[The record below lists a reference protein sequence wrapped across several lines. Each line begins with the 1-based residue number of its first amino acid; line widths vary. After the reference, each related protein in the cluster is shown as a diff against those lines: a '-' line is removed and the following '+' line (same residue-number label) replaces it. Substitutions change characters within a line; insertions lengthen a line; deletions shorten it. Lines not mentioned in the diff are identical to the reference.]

1 MFVICNQITN
11 CSTIKRDTTY
21 LLLTTS
27 FICWRC
33 SWYFVDHHHN
43 RPVKKLTSVIPKYQ
57 LTRLAL
63 IQRTACSCLL
73 FCILVVPLL
82 KSSLHD
88 GVLKHRS
95 SPWKVQIPVASNW
108 CSFPSYVTTSVGN
121 IRWQSVIF
129 GPCNKLDLRQQQ
141 QQLLLSS
148 ITVVRGS
155 SQHCNGG
162 FVITSSVV
170 SIHWCDVKKAPF
182 KSRLSRLLLL
192 YCDGSN
198 FITEMFCP
206 RRDKKIVN

>member
-1 MFVICNQITN
+1 MLVICNQITN

-43 RPVKKLTSVIPKYQ
+43 RPVKKLTSVIPNYQ

-63 IQRTACSCLL
+63 IQHTACSCLL

-129 GPCNKLDLRQQQ
+129 CLATK
-141 QQLLLSS
+141 S
-148 ITVVRGS
+148 ILGS
-155 SQHCNGG
+155 S
-162 FVITSSVV
+162 SS
-170 SIHWCDVKKAPF
+170 S
-182 KSRLSRLLLL
+182 
-192 YCDGSN
+192 YCYQALPLCEDQFNTATVGL
-198 FITEMFCP
+198 
-206 RRDKKIVN
+206 